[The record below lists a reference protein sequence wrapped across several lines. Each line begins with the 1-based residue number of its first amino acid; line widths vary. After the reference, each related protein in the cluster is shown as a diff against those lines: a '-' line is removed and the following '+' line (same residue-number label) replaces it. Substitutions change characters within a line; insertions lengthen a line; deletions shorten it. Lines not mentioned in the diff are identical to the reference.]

1 MLTGARAVSVAPVM
15 GERAHAESSEA
26 GSAVAASD
34 VRPAVAAA
42 CALVHAPLQPSSV
55 LALQRSAG
63 NAAVGRLLAGTGG
76 AVPARVLARHPAE
89 KVLKFAG
96 KWLGKR
102 AFKQVSKHIA
112 KHGRNI
118 AGKALHSIF
127 KSPKDIKWL
136 IGRTLS
142 EAEQLAAKHA
152 KKGAEEVI
160 EEGGIRIE
168 RQVMGSGKWRL
179 KVQKAFSSAIGTK
192 GETVL
197 RVIIDQS
204 GRIVTAFPAERIG
217 AIGLG
222 VAGTLALEEGTAEA
236 SEQIRADAEQ
246 QAQRAAEKEES
257 LGDWQEWI
265 PFIGDI
271 WGGSLNEGEDEFLR
285 QQRFYG
291 DVVEDVIKRVEFEE
305 QRTLGPKERADLA
318 DLVRAGI
325 AAPYMVEEEAETAAP

>member
-1 MLTGARAVSVAPVM
+1 VT
-15 GERAHAESSEA
+15 GERSHAESSEP
-26 GSAVAASD
+26 GSAAPARDVGPAASA
-34 VRPAVAAA
+34 PA
-42 CALVHAPLQPSSV
+42 LLLMTPMQPSTV

-76 AVPARVLARHPAE
+76 PAAPRVLARHPAE

-136 IGRTLS
+136 IERTVR
-142 EAEQLAAKHA
+142 EAEQLAAKYA

-222 VAGTLALEEGTAEA
+222 VAGTLALEMGT
-236 SEQIRADAEQ
+236 
-246 QAQRAAEKEES
+246 
-257 LGDWQEWI
+257 
-265 PFIGDI
+265 
-271 WGGSLNEGEDEFLR
+271 
-285 QQRFYG
+285 
-291 DVVEDVIKRVEFEE
+291 
-305 QRTLGPKERADLA
+305 A

-325 AAPYMVEEEAETAAP
+325 AAPYMMEEEETAAP

>member
-1 MLTGARAVSVAPVM
+1 MARGGM
-15 GERAHAESSEA
+15 TGERSHAESTEVASDA
-26 GSAVAASD
+26 AAAS
-34 VRPAVAAA
+34 VVSAPAVM
-42 CALVHAPLQPSSV
+42 LNAPLQPSAV

-63 NAAVGRLLAGTGG
+63 NAAVGRLLAASGG
-76 AVPARVLARHPAE
+76 PVAPRMLARHPAE

-127 KSPKDIKWL
+127 KSPKDIRWL
-136 IGRTLS
+136 IERTIA

-204 GRIVTAFPAERIG
+204 GRIVTAFPADRIG

-222 VAGTLALEEGTAEA
+222 VAGALALEEGTAEA

-246 QAQRAAEKEES
+246 QAKREAEKEDS

-271 WGGSLNEGEDEFLR
+271 WGGSLNEGEDEYLR
-285 QQRFYG
+285 QQRFYA
-291 DVVEDVIKRVEFEE
+291 DVVEDVINRVEFEE

-325 AAPYMVEEEAETAAP
+325 AAPYMVEDEAETAAP